1 MENNLVISDIA
12 VQNATVQNEGNLITA
27 RYNFLLSEQP
37 NLQAVKPQRF
47 MTSITGG
54 CVSTLMPIYIDSKD
68 TFQDFE
74 TLGIFTIGCFLIGA
88 ILTHV
93 LGQFFYE
100 MNHKKAL
107 VQNIETLQNWKRP
120 IIILPENRFD
130 PSVDARAKAITG
142 ILEDEKCLNHLNIA
156 LENAEMS
163 FDYSIEY
170 GFRMG
175 EKCQTNTG
183 LPVVS
188 LFPELFILRGAFDE
202 KVWYEFQKEAVRIAL
217 EIDNEFA
224 KCWFT
229 LEAEKYRSVA
239 GGQLMI

>member
-1 MENNLVISDIA
+1 MGTNIEFSEMEM
-12 VQNATVQNEGNLITA
+12 QNINQPSEQDLTEA

-37 NLQAVKPQRF
+37 ILYKVKPQRF
-47 MTSITGG
+47 MTSISGG
-54 CVSTLMPIYIDSKD
+54 CIAVLMPIYIDFKD
-68 TFQDFE
+68 TFQDVE

-88 ILTHV
+88 IMTNV
-93 LGQFFYE
+93 FGRFITE

-130 PSVDARAKAITG
+130 PSVDLRAKEITD

-156 LENAEMS
+156 LENADLS
-163 FDYSIEY
+163 FEYTIEY
-170 GFRMG
+170 GFRTG

-188 LFPELFILRGAFDE
+188 LFPELFVLRGAFDE
-202 KVWYEFQKEAVRIAL
+202 KVWFEFQKEAVRIAL

-224 KCWFT
+224 KCWYT
-229 LEAEKYRSVA
+229 LESEKYRTVA
-239 GGQLMI
+239 GGQLLI

>member
-1 MENNLVISDIA
+1 MENNIEIQEIE
-12 VQNATVQNEGNLITA
+12 VQKAHAQNDRDLITA

-37 NLQAVKPQRF
+37 YLQAVKPQRF

-54 CVSTLMPIYIDSKD
+54 CVTTLMPIYIDSKN
-68 TFQDFE
+68 TFQDVE
-74 TLGIFTIGCFLIGA
+74 TLYILTICCFLIGA
-88 ILTHV
+88 IITHV

-130 PSVDARAKAITG
+130 TSVDFRANEISN
-142 ILEDEKCLNHLNIA
+142 ILNDEKCLNQLHIG

-163 FDYSIEY
+163 FEYSIEY
-170 GFRMG
+170 GFNTG
-175 EKCQTNTG
+175 EKYNTG
-183 LPVVS
+183 VGLPIVS
-188 LFPELFILRGAFDE
+188 LFPELFVLRGAFDD
-202 KVWYEFQKEAVRIAL
+202 KIWFEFQKEAVRIAL
-217 EIDNEFA
+217 EIDNDFA
-224 KCWFT
+224 KCWFS
-229 LEAEKYRSVA
+229 LENEKYRAIA